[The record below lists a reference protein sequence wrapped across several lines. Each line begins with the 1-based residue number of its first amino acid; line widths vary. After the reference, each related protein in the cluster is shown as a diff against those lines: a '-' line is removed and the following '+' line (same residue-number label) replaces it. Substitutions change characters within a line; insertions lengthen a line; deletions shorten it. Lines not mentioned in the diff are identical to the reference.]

1 MLVRSIALSKWQRAY
16 LFMKRNSYKE
26 VIVEERYNYNNGVK
40 DDDVEEQVLKN
51 LWVYAILLIDETAV
65 MVTCL
70 LDQEYAWCSQE
81 RVLGYIR
88 DNPNLWL
95 AEDRTTLQSVP
106 ICRQEHLI
114 DLLER
119 AASARAP
126 EVRDQAGQTC

>member
-16 LFMKRNSYKE
+16 LFMQRNSCKE
-26 VIVEERYNYNNGVK
+26 VIVEEKYNYEEGG
-40 DDDVEEQVLKN
+40 DDFDEQVLKS

-70 LDQEYAWCSQE
+70 LDQEYAWCSHE
-81 RVLGYIR
+81 MVLGYIR

-95 AEDRTTLQSVP
+95 AEDRTTLHSLP

-119 AASARAP
+119 AALARALVAP
-126 EVRDQAGQTC
+126 DREDRTG

>member
-16 LFMKRNSYKE
+16 LFMQRNSCKE
-26 VIVEERYNYNNGVK
+26 VIVEEKYNYEEGG
-40 DDDVEEQVLKN
+40 DDFDEQVLKS

-70 LDQEYAWCSQE
+70 LDQEYAWCSHE
-81 RVLGYIR
+81 MVLGYIR

-95 AEDRTTLQSVP
+95 AEDRTTLHSLP

-119 AASARAP
+119 AALARALVAP
-126 EVRDQAGQTC
+126 DREDQTG

>member
-1 MLVRSIALSKWQRAY
+1 MLIRSIALSKWQRAY
-16 LFMKRNSYKE
+16 LFMQRNSCKE
-26 VIVEERYNYNNGVK
+26 VIVEEKYNYEEGG
-40 DDDVEEQVLKN
+40 DDFDEQVLKS

-70 LDQEYAWCSQE
+70 LDQEYAWCSHE
-81 RVLGYIR
+81 MVLGYIR

-95 AEDRTTLQSVP
+95 AEDRTTLHSLP

-119 AASARAP
+119 AALARALVAP
-126 EVRDQAGQTC
+126 DREDRTG